1 MAVTITSE
9 NFETLV
15 GGDKLVV
22 IDFWAQWCGPCKSL
36 HPILEKLEKEYEGRV
51 TFIKAD
57 VEECTE
63 AAETYRIMSVPTML
77 CFKDGE
83 LVPGTK
89 MVGAMPEAKI
99 KENLEKLL
107 KA

>member
-1 MAVTITSE
+1 MINITDST
-9 NFETLV
+9 FEEALAKSPRVLV
-15 GGDKLVV
+15 
-22 IDFWAQWCGPCKSL
+22 DFGAQWCGPCKSL

-63 AAETYRIMSVPTML
+63 TAEAYRIMSVPTML
-77 CFKDGE
+77 CFKDGAM
-83 LVPGTK
+83 VPGTK

-107 KA
+107 NA

>member
-1 MAVTITSE
+1 MINTTDS
-9 NFETLV
+9 NFEETLSKSQYV
-15 GGDKLVV
+15 FV
-22 IDFWAQWCGPCKSL
+22 DFGAQWCGPCKSL
-36 HPILEKLEKEYEGRV
+36 HPVIEKLEKEYEGRV
-51 TFIKAD
+51 MFVKAD
-57 VEECTE
+57 VEECSDT
-63 AAETYRIMSVPTML
+63 AESYRIMSVPTML

-99 KENLEKLL
+99 RENLEKLL

>member
-1 MAVTITSE
+1 MLNITDST
-9 NFETLV
+9 FEEALAKSTCVLV
-15 GGDKLVV
+15 
-22 IDFWAQWCGPCKSL
+22 DFGAQWCGPCKSL
-36 HPILEKLEKEYEGRV
+36 HPILEKLEKEYEGRI

-63 AAETYRIMSVPTML
+63 TAEAYRIMSVPTML
-77 CFKDGE
+77 CFKDGAM
-83 LVPGTK
+83 VPGTK

-107 KA
+107 NA